1 MMKKMMNFFKANK
14 VVVLVVIAMVVACVF
29 LAPKVMEKFDANP
42 APVCVLFHWD
52 KCGHC
57 KSMMPAWDQLGSKVG
72 NVDIKKIEQA
82 DMKKEAPKHTDVK
95 GYPTIKYCPN
105 GLDDVKSCKVFQGER
120 STEALK
126 KFIESQ

>member
-29 LAPKVMEKFDANP
+29 FTPKVMEKFNVNSGP
-42 APVCVLFHWD
+42 TFCLWHWD

-57 KSMMPAWDQLGSKVG
+57 KSMMPAWDKLGSKVG
-72 NVDIKKIEQA
+72 KVNIKKIEQA
-82 DMKKEAPKHTDVK
+82 NMKKEAPKHTDIK

-105 GLDDVKSCKVFQGER
+105 GLDDAKSCKVYQGER
-120 STEALK
+120 STEAFIE
-126 KFIESQ
+126 FIESQ